1 MNDLVRFLLARIE
14 DDEAVAKKL
23 SRERARNGRTVTDGA
38 LSLERLRAEC
48 AAKRELIGTLQQL
61 FVLRDQPLE
70 KPVRDA
76 AAQMLQTLAV
86 PYADHCRLSQHL
98 GQGHRVLM
106 VLVMGRLRRRTVG

>member
-23 SRERARNGRTVTDGA
+23 SRERARNGRTGPDGA

-48 AAKRELIGTLQQL
+48 VAKRELIGTLQQL

-86 PYADHCRLSQHL
+86 PYADHSAYRDTW
-98 GQGHRVLM
+98 GKA
-106 VLVMGRLRRRTVG
+106 TVS